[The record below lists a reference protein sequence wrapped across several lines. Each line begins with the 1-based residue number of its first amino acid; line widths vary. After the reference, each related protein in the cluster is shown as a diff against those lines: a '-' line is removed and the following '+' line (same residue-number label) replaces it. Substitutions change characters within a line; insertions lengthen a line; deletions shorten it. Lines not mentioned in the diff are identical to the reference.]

1 MITGSYVDVQGSKTY
16 FEEAGRGPVVLLI
29 HTAGRDGRQW
39 HGVMGELASRFRLL
53 APDLPGHG
61 RSWPL
66 GESGCLDDIEAIGAW
81 ISDFA
86 TALGL
91 ERYAFCGCSMGGN
104 LALLMPALDARVVT
118 TVALQGADLT
128 PTISQ
133 SSLDMM
139 RDPRVSLPHANMDFT
154 MSLVGAA
161 ADPAGR
167 AFIQWGVR
175 SINAPAQHGDLT
187 AYSHGDIRDRM
198 ASVTVPVTLVHGTED
213 WVVTR
218 AMVDAAASRLV
229 NAARVEVISLPRI
242 GHFPHVE
249 APDRVAGIIEE
260 ALDML

>member
-1 MITGSYVDVQGSKTY
+1 MISGSYVDVLGLKTY
-16 FEEAGRGPVVLLI
+16 FEEAGQGPVVILL

-39 HGVMGELASRFRLL
+39 HGVMEELASRFRLI

-86 TALGL
+86 NAVGV

-104 LALLMPALDARVVT
+104 LALLMPTIDARVVA
-118 TVALQGADLT
+118 TVALQGADRT

-139 RDPRVSLPHANMDFT
+139 CDPRVSLPHANMDFT

-167 AFIQWGVR
+167 DFIRWGVR

-198 ASVTVPVTLVHGTED
+198 ALVTVPVTLVHGTED

-218 AMVDAAASRLV
+218 QMVDAAASRLTH
-229 NAARVEVISLPRI
+229 AARVEVISLPQI

-249 APDRVAGIIEE
+249 APEQVARLIEQ
-260 ALDML
+260 ALEVL